1 MAKILR
7 PRRGST
13 AANAGLVGGNGEITI
28 DTDKSTIRVHD
39 GATAGGTEMARMKDV
54 PTKVSE
60 LENDANFTQF
70 AGASATVD
78 ANTGTPSVTVTESG
92 SGNNKGLVFSFKNL
106 KGAKGDK
113 GDKGDTGATGP
124 QGPQG
129 ATGALGTI
137 SGGAKGYALAQQ
149 GVSGFYTENLGTVG
163 SGSVTQYLPGVK
175 RDAYGR
181 VVNAGYVVKKSNCNC
196 DCTTNCDCNCQD

>member
-13 AANAGLVGGNGEITI
+13 TANAGLVGGNGEITI

-92 SGNNKGLVFSFKNL
+92 SGNNKGLIFAFKNL
-106 KGAKGDK
+106 KGAKGAK
-113 GDKGDTGATGP
+113 GDKGDTGAQGPRGPTGP
-124 QGPQG
+124 TGAQGPRG
-129 ATGALGTI
+129 PAGPTGALGQIEGGAKTFASST
-137 SGGAKGYALAQQ
+137 SGGAANWKITVT
-149 GVSGFYTENLGTVG
+149 VS
-163 SGSVTQYLPGVK
+163 
-175 RDAYGR
+175 RDVYGR
-181 VVNAGYVVKKSNCNC
+181 LTGTSL
-196 DCTTNCDCNCQD
+196 TSDCNCQAD

>member
-92 SGNNKGLVFSFKNL
+92 SGNNKGLIFAFKNL

-113 GDKGDTGATGP
+113 GDTGAQGP
-124 QGPQG
+124 QGPTGAQG
-129 ATGALGTI
+129 PRGPTGAQGPRGPQGPTGALGQI
-137 SGGAKGYALAQQ
+137 EGGAKTLASSTTFGPSQSKLTVT
-149 GVSGFYTENLGTVG
+149 VS
-163 SGSVTQYLPGVK
+163 
-175 RDAYGR
+175 RDVYGR
-181 VVNAGYVVKKSNCNC
+181 LIGTSL
-196 DCTTNCDCNCQD
+196 TSDCNCQAD